1 MASRTSRKVCSL
13 GRPWASGTGRWG
25 LRQDHSASER
35 SLWYA
40 FLMLGILPSERL
52 RTPFQTVS
60 RRSSVRVA
68 SHRSYRTRTAGE
80 EDPTAACSH
89 TNLPKEYAATSDAH
103 RNDTAQP
110 HARRR
115 IPAFALSV
123 ATSTLTKAHNREPT
137 NNATHGS
144 STGVGGG
151 IGPVLPMFLAASAK
165 QTNDVPTT
173 HGHHTLTE
181 SSSLGGSPP
190 RTSYTYRSTSHGK
203 TALCDLRR
211 KSLLSTW
218 LNSAWKAIPRRSLA
232 VAK

>member
-1 MASRTSRKVCSL
+1 MAEDRGEAVFPNFVLKLSEKSRRGVRRGLQGHGS
-13 GRPWASGTGRWG
+13 GAIRPVLARHTD
-25 LRQDHSASER
+25 QISAR
-35 SLWYA
+35 SSA
-40 FLMLGILPSERL
+40 

-60 RRSSVRVA
+60 TRSSVRVA
-68 SHRSYRTRTAGE
+68 SHRSYRARPPVE

-89 TNLPKEYAATSDAH
+89 TNFPKEYAATSDAD

-115 IPAFALSV
+115 IPTFALSV
-123 ATSTLTKAHNREPT
+123 ATSTLTKAHNSAPR

-165 QTNDVPTT
+165 QTGDVPTT
-173 HGHHTLTE
+173 HAHHTLTE
-181 SSSLGGSPP
+181 LSSLSVSPP

-203 TALCDLRR
+203 TAAMRT
-211 KSLLSTW
+211 SENTPSET
-218 LNSAWKAIPRRSLA
+218 
-232 VAK
+232 V